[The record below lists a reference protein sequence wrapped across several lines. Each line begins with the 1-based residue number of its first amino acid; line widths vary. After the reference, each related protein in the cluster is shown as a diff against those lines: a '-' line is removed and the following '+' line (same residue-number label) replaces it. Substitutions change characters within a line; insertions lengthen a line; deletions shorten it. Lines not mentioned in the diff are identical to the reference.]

1 MASKLKLNKK
11 KCSISIGAL
20 NTASTISK
28 HVVSTTIQSCHTR
41 YERTLSFLTVPR
53 ISENI
58 PDQIINKDNIKIPN
72 TMKLADPSFHQP
84 APVDILLGAGVTMSL
99 FTQGQ
104 IDLSKS
110 GGPDLFLQRTKFG
123 WVIGGS
129 APTKVSSQQV
139 SCHLASDMHFDF
151 SKFWEIE
158 EVKDVCHLTADELAC
173 EEHFLQHVTRNEVGR
188 YIVALPFK
196 QPVNQ
201 LGETRSIAIKRL
213 NSLEK
218 KLQTNPMLKIQYN
231 TVLQE
236 YLDLGHMSE
245 VPDKQLQED
254 GFYLPHHAVIKEES
268 QTTKVRVVF
277 DGSAKG
283 SKGHSLNELLHVG
296 PTIQTDIFSLLLRF
310 RLHQYVLTG
319 DIEKMYRQFLVRPQD
334 RKYQRIL
341 WRNTSG
347 IIKTYELNTV
357 TFGLAPSPFLAIRC
371 LHKLADDEQEN
382 FSIASEIL
390 KRDLYVDDLLT
401 GTQTLEEAI
410 KLRDELIPLL
420 QQGMLNIRKWA
431 SNEPRLSEGL
441 PEANKNLQLQFN
453 DSSAIKT
460 LGVYWRSTTDT
471 IVYTVKTITFDE
483 ITKRKI
489 FSEIGKIF
497 DPLGLLGPVVMTA
510 KIVMQQLW
518 SINIDWDE
526 PVPSPIKDEWLTFYN
541 QLQLLNDL
549 SFKRHTILNDTT
561 SIQLHGF
568 CDASEKAYGACIYLR
583 SIDKK
588 DDTYL
593 WSDSTIVLH
602 WLRKE
607 PSVMKTFVANRIA
620 KIQEKTK
627 TTQWCH
633 VRTHDNPADLIS
645 RGQLPEEFI
654 KTTTWQHGPSWLCED
669 PDGWPKFEMTEGCSL
684 PELKVNTCLNTT
696 TSSTQP
702 QVNINNKNDYNILTR
717 YSSWNK
723 LQNVIA
729 YSLRMKTNN
738 KNTGGRLQNASIPYN
753 QKYPIILPKNHHV
766 TSLIIKHEHKIHLH
780 TGTQATLYAVR
791 QQYWPIDGRNQ
802 VSKIIRTCTTCLR
815 AQPRTIDYLMGN
827 LPKARVNEAIPFTI
841 VGVDFC
847 GPFLVKEKKERN
859 RIKVKIYVAVFV
871 CLVIKAVHLEMVS
884 DLTTDCFIAALKRF
898 VARRGYPTDI
908 YSDNGLNFQGANNE
922 LIKLQDQLKSN
933 DARDKLQEF
942 FNTKKIQWHFT
953 PPLSPHFGG
962 LWEAAVKSFKHHFKR
977 VIKPDILL
985 SQEEFNTLIIEIE
998 AILNSRPL
1006 TPIST
1011 DPNDFMVLS
1020 PGHFLIG
1027 LALTTIRDH
1036 DYNNIPMN
1044 RILILHICGDNQ
1056 LLKAW
1061 IPVEWEKFYNDEII
1075 DLIIHTAKVLIAPTC
1090 SLELEFQNHQFKIK
1104 EDDNELYFIEEK

>member
-1 MASKLKLNKK
+1 
-11 KCSISIGAL
+11 
-20 NTASTISK
+20 
-28 HVVSTTIQSCHTR
+28 
-41 YERTLSFLTVPR
+41 
-53 ISENI
+53 
-58 PDQIINKDNIKIPN
+58 
-72 TMKLADPSFHQP
+72 
-84 APVDILLGAGVTMSL
+84 
-99 FTQGQ
+99 
-104 IDLSKS
+104 
-110 GGPDLFLQRTKFG
+110 
-123 WVIGGS
+123 
-129 APTKVSSQQV
+129 
-139 SCHLASDMHFDF
+139 
-151 SKFWEIE
+151 
-158 EVKDVCHLTADELAC
+158 
-173 EEHFLQHVTRNEVGR
+173 
-188 YIVALPFK
+188 
-196 QPVNQ
+196 
-201 LGETRSIAIKRL
+201 
-213 NSLEK
+213 
-218 KLQTNPMLKIQYN
+218 
-231 TVLQE
+231 
-236 YLDLGHMSE
+236 MSE

-382 FSIASEIL
+382 FPIASEIL

-431 SNEPRLSEGL
+431 SNEPRLLEGL

-549 SFKRHTILNDTT
+549 SFQRHTILNDTT

-588 DDTYL
+588 GKVYTQLLCAKGRIAPLKTLSIPRLELCGALLLASLYTTIIKAIHITIDDTYL

-702 QVNINNKNDYNILTR
+702 QVNTNNKNDYNISTR

-729 YSLRMKTNN
+729 YCLRMKTNN
-738 KNTGGRLQNASIPYN
+738 KNT
-753 QKYPIILPKNHHV
+753 
-766 TSLIIKHEHKIHLH
+766 
-780 TGTQATLYAVR
+780 ATLYAVR

-827 LPKARVNEAIPFTI
+827 LPKARINEAIPFTI

-933 DARDKLQEF
+933 DAQNKVQEF
-942 FNTKKIQWHFT
+942 FNTKKNSMAFYATTFSTFWRTLGSRSQVIQT
-953 PPLSPHFGG
+953 
-962 LWEAAVKSFKHHFKR
+962 SF
-977 VIKPDILL
+977 
-985 SQEEFNTLIIEIE
+985 
-998 AILNSRPL
+998 
-1006 TPIST
+1006 
-1011 DPNDFMVLS
+1011 
-1020 PGHFLIG
+1020 
-1027 LALTTIRDH
+1027 
-1036 DYNNIPMN
+1036 
-1044 RILILHICGDNQ
+1044 
-1056 LLKAW
+1056 
-1061 IPVEWEKFYNDEII
+1061 
-1075 DLIIHTAKVLIAPTC
+1075 
-1090 SLELEFQNHQFKIK
+1090 
-1104 EDDNELYFIEEK
+1104 

>member
-1 MASKLKLNKK
+1 
-11 KCSISIGAL
+11 
-20 NTASTISK
+20 
-28 HVVSTTIQSCHTR
+28 
-41 YERTLSFLTVPR
+41 
-53 ISENI
+53 
-58 PDQIINKDNIKIPN
+58 
-72 TMKLADPSFHQP
+72 
-84 APVDILLGAGVTMSL
+84 
-99 FTQGQ
+99 
-104 IDLSKS
+104 
-110 GGPDLFLQRTKFG
+110 
-123 WVIGGS
+123 
-129 APTKVSSQQV
+129 
-139 SCHLASDMHFDF
+139 
-151 SKFWEIE
+151 
-158 EVKDVCHLTADELAC
+158 
-173 EEHFLQHVTRNEVGR
+173 
-188 YIVALPFK
+188 
-196 QPVNQ
+196 
-201 LGETRSIAIKRL
+201 
-213 NSLEK
+213 
-218 KLQTNPMLKIQYN
+218 
-231 TVLQE
+231 
-236 YLDLGHMSE
+236 
-245 VPDKQLQED
+245 
-254 GFYLPHHAVIKEES
+254 
-268 QTTKVRVVF
+268 
-277 DGSAKG
+277 
-283 SKGHSLNELLHVG
+283 
-296 PTIQTDIFSLLLRF
+296 
-310 RLHQYVLTG
+310 
-319 DIEKMYRQFLVRPQD
+319 
-334 RKYQRIL
+334 
-341 WRNTSG
+341 
-347 IIKTYELNTV
+347 
-357 TFGLAPSPFLAIRC
+357 
-371 LHKLADDEQEN
+371 
-382 FSIASEIL
+382 
-390 KRDLYVDDLLT
+390 
-401 GTQTLEEAI
+401 
-410 KLRDELIPLL
+410 
-420 QQGMLNIRKWA
+420 MLNIRKWA
-431 SNEPRLSEGL
+431 SNEPRLLEGL

-588 DDTYL
+588 GKVYTQLLCAKGRIAPLKTLSIPRLELCGALLLASLYTTIIEAIHITIDDTYL

-729 YSLRMKTNN
+729 YCLRMKTNN
-738 KNTGGRLQNASIPYN
+738 KNTGYLKINEIEYATNTIIKLVQKEIFFDELKILENQRQLNQKSKLIKLTPFIDKNGLLRVGGRLQNASIPYN

-766 TSLIIKHEHKIHLH
+766 TSLIIKHEHKVHLH

-933 DARDKLQEF
+933 DAQNKLQEF

-1011 DPNDFMVLS
+1011 DPSDFMVLS

-1027 LALTTIRDH
+1027 HALTTIRDH

-1044 RILILHICGDNQ
+1044 RLSRWQLIEQLKQEFWQRWHNEYLNEMINRSKWNKDNNNIEMGDVV
-1056 LLKAW
+1056 LLKEDN
-1061 IPVEWEKFYNDEII
+1061 IPPMHWALGRII
-1075 DLIIHTAKVLIAPTC
+1075 ETHPGTDGIVRTVTIKTAKYLQTQRQENSTPG
-1090 SLELEFQNHQFKIK
+1090 SL
-1104 EDDNELYFIEEK
+1104 